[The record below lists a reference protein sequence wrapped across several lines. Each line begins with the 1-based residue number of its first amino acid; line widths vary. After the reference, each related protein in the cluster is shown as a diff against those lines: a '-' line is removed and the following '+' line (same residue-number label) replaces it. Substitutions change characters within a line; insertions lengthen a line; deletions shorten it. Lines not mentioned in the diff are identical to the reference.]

1 MRVSFLVVG
10 NLIVSA
16 DTQGKLLLYLSGN
29 SHMVCVGGWHIQ
41 VNIYVVLTY
50 DQVLYIYIYICYL
63 PQQHIRLLFGC
74 GGLEQDASCFWVR
87 STGFT
92 PAASC
97 VMPLWRIVRI
107 SLPSAPPSL
116 SRGNACCVM
125 HLPPWL
131 HTRLT
136 TFHAQRNLPF
146 VILGTWY
153 NDLTA
158 LCLPNWNL

>member
-29 SHMVCVGGWHIQ
+29 SHMVCVGVWHIQ
-41 VNIYVVLTY
+41 VNIRSVDIRPGV
-50 DQVLYIYIYICYL
+50 
-63 PQQHIRLLFGC
+63 HIRLLVGC

-136 TFHAQRNLPF
+136 TFHAQRNLPI